1 MENLVKEHI
10 KKFGVKPKVIGM
22 FWNRPERLADGI
34 ADAIEDGKPYDEYE
48 KLSKDQKKAYN
59 DGGLVF

>member
-10 KKFGVKPKVIGM
+10 KKFGVEPRVIGM
-22 FWNRPERLADGI
+22 FWSEQELLFNGI
-34 ADAIEDGKPYDEYE
+34 ADAIDDGKPYDEYE
-48 KLSKDQKKAYN
+48 KLSKDQKKAYD